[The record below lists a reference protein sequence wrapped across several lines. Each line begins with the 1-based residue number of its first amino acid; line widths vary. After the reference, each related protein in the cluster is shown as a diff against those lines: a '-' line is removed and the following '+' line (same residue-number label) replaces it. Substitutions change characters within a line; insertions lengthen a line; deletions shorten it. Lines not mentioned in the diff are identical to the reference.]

1 MTVAFNRFLGLWVW
15 VVVVFFLTGCG
26 ATLTNLTRKISDQLD
41 QDQDVIYKS
50 FKVNPTDLSSSSKC
64 NAPPSVKIVN
74 IESRTEDYLFLKV
87 AAQTGV
93 INPKEMMDSV
103 CLYLKRGFEKSRIK
117 VDDQSTKVLQLKMM
131 DLHTVVGVWNI
142 GGYFKVELIIPE
154 KNFSKFYEGR
164 EDVARSAVT
173 AATYP
178 IHGVTRQIID
188 DPVIQDYILCRGK

>member
-1 MTVAFNRFLGLWVW
+1 MTVAFNRYLGLWVW
-15 VVVVFFLTGCG
+15 IVVVLFLTGCG
-26 ATLTNLTRKISDQLD
+26 ATLNQTRKISDQLN

-50 FKVNPTDLSSSSKC
+50 FKVQPTDLSLNSKC
-64 NAPPSVKIVN
+64 NAPASVKIVN
-74 IESRTEDYLFLKV
+74 IESRTEDYLVYKI

-93 INPKEMMDSV
+93 INPKEIMDSV
-103 CLYLKRGFEKSRIK
+103 CLYLKKGFEKSRIK
-117 VDDQSTKVLQLKMM
+117 VDDQSTKVLQLKMA
-131 DLHTVVGVWNI
+131 DLHSAAGMWTW

-164 EDVARSAVT
+164 ENLAKSAIH

-188 DPVIQDYILCRGK
+188 DPVIQDYILCKGK